1 MNIHHHP
8 TCADTAASRADRRQ
22 FRAGRLSAAPRQHG
36 FSLVELMIALT
47 VSLLLLVGLST
58 VLVNTRQANRLQTG
72 LQQLNENGRY
82 AIELMTRDLRMAG
95 YYGCTRDADP
105 MDVAGPV
112 INNIEYQ
119 SGSGRFVILPVIGFE
134 HQTGRWHHP
143 PTYTLDPAHP
153 SITAPGNGDSILVA
167 IAVPARDGNDRVVVT
182 AAQTTTIDP
191 VAFNSVAGIDAGE
204 VLMLGNCERADL
216 FIASAVDTSSQT
228 IAHALGIVGHPR
240 LENATNAFSNTYDT
254 DAELYKFHS
263 IQYVVQPDS
272 SNNNLPTLYREIN
285 NEGEEPVI
293 PGVENLQLLYGE
305 DTGGGTAPDVIRPAD
320 EVTNWSNV
328 RTIRVALLLRTEN
341 LYGTGA
347 QSERN
352 VYPIQVG
359 DLSFPDDGAHVRRR
373 VFETT
378 VSLRNRS

>member
-1 MNIHHHP
+1 MNTHHHP

-82 AIELMTRDLRMAG
+82 AIELMARDLRMAG

-105 MDVAGPV
+105 MDAAGPV
-112 INNIEYQ
+112 INNIQYQ
-119 SGSGRFVILPVIGFE
+119 FDNSGFVILPVIGFE
-134 HQTGRWHHP
+134 HETLQWHP
-143 PTYTLDPAHP
+143 AFTPDPADP
-153 SITAPGNGDSILVA
+153 PITAAQNGDSILVA

-263 IQYVVQPDS
+263 IQYVVKPDP

-305 DTGGGTAPDVIRPAD
+305 DTVGSTAPDVIVSASG
-320 EVTNWSNV
+320 VTNWRNV

-352 VYPIQVG
+352 TYPIQVG
-359 DLSFPDDGAHVRRR
+359 DLSFPDDGARVRRR